1 MLGFGKVTCAFCSTR
16 VSRRS
21 ARRTQIDRSEYVCEG
36 CYARWE
42 DARPRRLRRR
52 AHPARVSEG
61 GRGGGAAA
69 PPALLQ
75 DCGVDHVLQ
84 QPAVRHALLG

>member
-36 CYARWE
+36 CYARW
-42 DARPRRLRRR
+42 DAGH
-52 AHPARVSEG
+52 ADC
-61 GRGGGAAA
+61 GGGSASRLTSAVPAPKLSTCRTAASAASAIAAWPSAVGWIA
-69 PPALLQ
+69 PP
-75 DCGVDHVLQ
+75 
-84 QPAVRHALLG
+84 